1 MGPAK
6 GLQLSRRGALLAAAG
21 LGASALLA
29 GCGGMGRIPWPG
41 GQLPDAVVPAPEPG
55 STAWPTPII
64 AFAGRLHERLAGVD
78 RNLLWS
84 PWSLAMT
91 LAMARDG
98 AAGQTASEMTDVLGA
113 HSDFDARLAD
123 GWRRMAHAQGTPL
136 RAANAAWAQS
146 GLEWKQ
152 LFRDHLA
159 DLSADLKVADFAA
172 GAAGP
177 TDEINRWV
185 ADRTAGKV
193 PDLLA
198 PGALTAETRL
208 VLVNALHFKAAWQ
221 REFAELGERPFA
233 APSGSVS
240 APFLEAR
247 GLVGIRY
254 RGWTSAIIP
263 CEGSE
268 FALAVALPDDPST
281 PLAKVPTI
289 ALSLPTAHPEPV
301 GQVAADLTMPAW
313 KLSFAVTLN
322 DQLRTLG
329 MPTAFDPGLADF
341 SAMTAGER
349 LFLGLVVQKA
359 TIDVQA
365 KGIEAAAASA
375 VVVVAGSAPASD
387 PVPLVL
393 DRPFAYALVHTETR
407 TPLLVGQV
415 VDPTKS
421 S

>member
-1 MGPAK
+1 M
-6 GLQLSRRGALLAAAG
+6 
-21 LGASALLA
+21 
-29 GCGGMGRIPWPG
+29 
-41 GQLPDAVVPAPEPG
+41 
-55 STAWPTPII
+55 
-64 AFAGRLHERLAGVD
+64 AGVD

-375 VVVVAGSAPASD
+375 VVVAAGDHRLRRQHHHSAWQTDRPRLSADHRAARLD
-387 PVPLVL
+387 PVERTAGTALPHGKVHW
-393 DRPFAYALVHTETR
+393 ALVDARCLRRHLR
-407 TPLLVGQV
+407 RRPGAAQAADVGGRGPRGDFLCWRGGGDDDRRKLL
-415 VDPTKS
+415 
-421 S
+421 